1 MYGLKIM
8 DSLKSFLHLLREIIT
23 SEWIFKA
30 ILSVVAML
38 LAYPLSPI
46 VLLFQN
52 GGRLPKGFRWLE
64 TQDNPLIGDS
74 GHIERWKAI
83 RAAHPMLNHDYF
95 QEVAWL
101 WRNKAY
107 SFSYYQLGKVPSDLK
122 LYGNLNVENSGLQSQ
137 EGVCYWVGDNIW
149 GVFSFTPIIEY
160 SPGKFL
166 YLRTYL
172 GWKCKGYTPETK
184 KRAMLAFNIS
194 FRLRTRIYDN
204 YKA

>member
-1 MYGLKIM
+1 M
-8 DSLKSFLHLLREIIT
+8 DSLKNFIYLLREVIT

-30 ILSVVAML
+30 ILSIIASIM
-38 LAYPLSPI
+38 AYPLSPI
-46 VLLFQN
+46 VLLFQSN
-52 GGRLPKGFRWLE
+52 GRLPKGFHWLE
-64 TQDNPLIGDS
+64 TQDNPIIGDY
-74 GHIERWKAI
+74 GHVQRWKSI
-83 RAAHPMLNHDYF
+83 RTKYPFLDHDYF

-107 SFSYYQLGKVPSDLK
+107 SFSYYQLGKIPNNLK
-122 LYGNLNVENSGLQSQ
+122 IYGNTNVENSGLQSQ
-137 EGVCYWVGDNIW
+137 EGVCYWVGDDIW

-194 FRLRTRIYDN
+194 FRLRTRIYDD